1 MNKLLGGT
9 MHLKLTAILGALLI
23 GVGLSGCI
31 TPMDGKNADEIGRQA
46 LIRMSNESP
55 YNFEGEGRITGFAFP
70 SSEKDDNQDAYVEDI
85 VKAFSVGMTGAVD
98 QTQKRMEMIPAI
110 RFEQRNLQGVIK
122 FPFVIDSSPD
132 TRVLVDT
139 SALALFL
146 KGLKPYEGKYVQ
158 LPPELLILM
167 GDPFD
172 TAKRE
177 QLQKIYTSIDSK
189 AFSFQP
195 LNDLDRKWGA
205 RTKVRMALDKEQM
218 SRLLCELMVLQV
230 SGVKENLKPY
240 QQERWS
246 EALEEGS
253 ACTKSTQTFFGVDD
267 LSMNVNLDMGLDSW
281 GRTVSMQL
289 MTDIRQPESD
299 KNMTMSVNLHMYNF
313 GKPKF
318 VLNPK
323 STDVVQLDKNMSFSQ
338 LLYGKEFAAQNEDD
352 EEIVTPVEKPKKP
365 VVKNKPKH
373 KKSARTKR

>member
-1 MNKLLGGT
+1 

-31 TPMDGKNADEIGRQA
+31 TPMDGKSADEVGRQS
-46 LIRMSNESP
+46 LMQMSNESS
-55 YNFEGEGRITGFAFP
+55 YNFEGEGRITGFVF
-70 SSEKDDNQDAYVEDI
+70 SSDEKDGNQDAYVEDI
-85 VKAFSVGMTGAVD
+85 VKAFSVEMTGAVD
-98 QTQKRMEMIPAI
+98 QTQKRMEMVPVI
-110 RFEQRNLQGVIK
+110 RFEQRNLQGSIK
-122 FPFVIDSSPD
+122 FPVIIDASPD
-132 TRVLVDT
+132 VRILVDT

-195 LNDLDRKWGA
+195 LNDLDKKWGA
-205 RTKVRMALDKEQM
+205 RTKVRMTLDKEQM
-218 SRLLCELMVLQV
+218 SRLLCELMVLQI

-240 QQERWS
+240 QQERLS
-246 EALEEGS
+246 EALEEGDESESVS
-253 ACTKSTQTFFGVDD
+253 ACTKSPQALFGMDD
-267 LSMNVNLDMGLDSW
+267 LSMNVNLDMGLDGW

-289 MTDIRQPESD
+289 MTDIKQPESD
-299 KNMTMSVNLHMYNF
+299 RNMTMSVNLHMFNF

-323 STDVVQLDKNMSFSQ
+323 NTDVVQLDKNMSFSQ
-338 LLYGKEFAAQNEDD
+338 LLYGKEFAAQDEDD
-352 EEIVTPVEKPKKP
+352 EEIAAPVEKPKKP
-365 VVKNKPKH
+365 VIKNKSKS